1 MSHQHRIALSVT
13 GMTGSVKARLS
24 AMRLHGFTQVELD
37 AVELSREGDLRKAE
51 SDVLHSELNPVAF
64 KELKDF
70 TGHAGHVLRYKLEV
84 AKSILAR
91 MCEMQS
97 RLLIVTPSAYNRT
110 DSDEEIVQ
118 QLRAISLL
126 AMQRGINVGYRPLPW
141 SDHASDY
148 ESAYRFIKAA
158 GNSNLGLV
166 VDSYH
171 NLTDLNIDDLFQQ
184 IPADKVFLV
193 RLSDFA
199 MSTLYTLE
207 DKIEVDHHQRLF
219 PGEGS
224 HSSDLGTLIRNCENA
239 GFKGDYVL
247 CANDDR
253 YRFAPLDQVIKQAAL
268 SREWVLSKLA

>member
-110 DSDEEIVQ
+110 DSDEEIIQ

-126 AMQRGINVGYRPLPW
+126 AMQRGIKVGYRPLPW

>member
-24 AMRLHGFTQVELD
+24 AMRLHGFKQVELD

-110 DSDEEIVQ
+110 ESDEEIIQ

>member
-1 MSHQHRIALSVT
+1 MSQQHRIALSLC
-13 GMTGSVKARLS
+13 GMTGSIKERVS
-24 AMRLHGFTQVELD
+24 SMRAYGFTQVELD
-37 AVELSREGDLRKAE
+37 AVELSRGGDLRKAE
-51 SDVLHSELNPVAF
+51 SDVLHSTLNPIAF

-84 AKSILAR
+84 AKSILER
-91 MCEMQS
+91 MAEIKS

-126 AMQRGINVGYRPLPW
+126 AMQRGIRVGYRPLPW
-141 SDHASDY
+141 SDHANDY
-148 ESAYRFIKAA
+148 ESAYRYVKAA

-224 HSSDLGTLIRNCENA
+224 HSSDLGTLIQNCEKA
-239 GFKGDYVL
+239 GFNGGYVL

-253 YRFAPLDQVIKQAAL
+253 YRFASLDQVIKQAAL
-268 SREWVLSKLA
+268 SREWVLSKLV